1 MRNSNLTLLA
11 KAATVGA
18 ALSIMVFGCSAK
30 DKPTFTPIYHYGTMT
45 NSSTVNSWEL
55 NTDPTHTQPG
65 AYHGAPATLRTV
77 PSLRGYEPYDPLA
90 VTVFSALSADNTLN
104 TRYLSAGAKNG
115 VVVLVGTVP
124 TKAQRVQAENIAKKV
139 AGVHEVRDQ
148 IAIQAP
154 SS

>member
-1 MRNSNLTLLA
+1 MRNSNLILWA
-11 KAATVGA
+11 KAITASA
-18 ALSIMVFGCSAK
+18 ILSIAVFGCSAK
-30 DKPTFTPIYHYGTMT
+30 DKPTLTPVYHYGTMT
-45 NSSTVNSWEL
+45 NSSSVNSWEL
-55 NTDPTHTQPG
+55 YTDPNHTQPG

-77 PSLRGYEPYDPLA
+77 PSLRGFEPYDPLA
-90 VTVFSALSADNTLN
+90 VTVFAALSADNSLN

-124 TKAQRVQAENIAKKV
+124 TKAQRIQAENIAKKV
-139 AGVHEVRDQ
+139 TGVHEVRDQ